1 MISYQCANAC
11 KKSLEMQKSSRFLVQ
26 DVQLNASK
34 TLENQHS
41 CPRTNSYKPITYE
54 TKLQE
59 NKDNFPSKNLGHKP
73 IRL

>member
-1 MISYQCANAC
+1 MCQMLGRNLWKCI
-11 KKSLEMQKSSRFLVQ
+11 KSSRFLVQ

-34 TLENQHS
+34 ILENQHS

-59 NKDNFPSKNLGHKP
+59 NKDIFPSKNLGHKP
-73 IRL
+73 VRL